1 LVSAAVGGVPNVT
14 EVNTRLDGGAWSAAV
29 PAAGEAASSPPL
41 MNAGGT
47 PARQPARTP
56 ALRA

>member
-1 LVSAAVGGVPNVT
+1 MEGRYAVGEFDVKRA
-14 EVNTRLDGGAWSAAV
+14 EKFYARSAAV